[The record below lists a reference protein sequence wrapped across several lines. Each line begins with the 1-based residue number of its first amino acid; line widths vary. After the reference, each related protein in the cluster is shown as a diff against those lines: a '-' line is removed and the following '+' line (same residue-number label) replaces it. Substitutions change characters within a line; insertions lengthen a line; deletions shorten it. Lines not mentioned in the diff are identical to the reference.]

1 MTGELVPSS
10 LTSPNLDIL
19 PVPRTLLLAAWGI
32 SSPEQP
38 RKLAEPQIVDV
49 EKKVAINS
57 SVLASRNPWTKKKKK
72 ETHGQRSLVSYS
84 PWGCKDSDKT
94 E

>member
-49 EKKVAINS
+49 EKKVAIHS

-72 ETHGQRSLVSYS
+72 PMDRGA
-84 PWGCKDSDKT
+84 W
-94 E
+94 

>member
-49 EKKVAINS
+49 EKKVAIHS

-72 ETHGQRSLVSYS
+72 INPWTEEPGELQSMGLQRLGQ
-84 PWGCKDSDKT
+84 D
-94 E
+94 

>member
-1 MTGELVPSS
+1 MTGEPVPSS

-19 PVPRTLLLAAWGI
+19 PVPRTLLLAAWGT

-49 EKKVAINS
+49 EKKVAIHS
-57 SVLASRNPWTKKKKK
+57 SVLASRNPWT
-72 ETHGQRSLVSYS
+72 EEPGELQSMGLQRLGQ
-84 PWGCKDSDKT
+84 D
-94 E
+94 